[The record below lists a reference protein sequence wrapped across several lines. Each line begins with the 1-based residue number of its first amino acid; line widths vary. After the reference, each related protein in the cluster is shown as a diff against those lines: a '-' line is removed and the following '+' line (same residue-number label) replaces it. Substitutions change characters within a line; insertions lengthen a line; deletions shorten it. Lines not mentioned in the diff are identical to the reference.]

1 VHVCSLHAT
10 LLTAV
15 AVASVWQGYAPLFS
29 DFDSFYTR
37 RLYTRIRDCW
47 NRPITGVPG
56 RTITVLERESSD
68 YNVSFKLTGTQKTMI
83 NFASYNY
90 LGFAQ
95 NEGPCAD
102 AVEVRRRGGRN
113 AGAVLTRKT
122 LTVLALCAGCGGS
135 CR

>member
-1 VHVCSLHAT
+1 MAGRKHA
-10 LLTAV
+10 
-15 AVASVWQGYAPLFS
+15 QGLAPLFS

-37 RLYTRIRDCW
+37 RLYTRIRVCW

-56 RTITVLERESSD
+56 RTITVLERESKD
-68 YNVSFKLTGTQKTMI
+68 YNVTFRLTGSQKTMI

-102 AVEVRRRGGRN
+102 AVEVRGPRLRKGRGGGGESERGERSRAHVAQARGARQGRRGSST
-113 AGAVLTRKT
+113 A
-122 LTVLALCAGCGGS
+122 
-135 CR
+135 